1 MIISDKLAFERR
13 ARLAAEHRL
22 SQKQSE
28 LFEANRKLGAHAQ
41 TLTEEIIQTRELVEA
56 EKGRRMQAIDAL
68 GEAREQA
75 ANAESLLWHSIETL
89 EDGFAVYDSDLRLSL
104 ANPSYLASFSDLDE
118 IQPGVKYQRLLE
130 LGTEEGIFD
139 TEGLSREEY
148 QMVMINAL
156 CALKFHDVT
165 SSCGMGSISTSLIA
179 VWIMERS
186 FV

>member
-1 MIISDKLAFERR
+1 
-13 ARLAAEHRL
+13 
-22 SQKQSE
+22 
-28 LFEANRKLGAHAQ
+28 
-41 TLTEEIIQTRELVEA
+41 
-56 EKGRRMQAIDAL
+56 L

-148 QMVMINAL
+148 QMVMIER
-156 CALKFHDVT
+156 
-165 SSCGMGSISTSLIA
+165 
-179 VWIMERS
+179 IMRPQIP
-186 FV
+186 